1 MSERERDDY
10 NYADPGDLRIIS
22 DANPREPAELLR
34 AAEYFDRVGMPA
46 TAMLF
51 RNAAWTAEH
60 GGNGMDDVTV
70 RE

>member
-1 MSERERDDY
+1 MTSERD
-10 NYADPGDLRIIS
+10 YADPIDLQILS
-22 DANPREPAELLR
+22 EANPQEPMELRR

-51 RNAAWTAEH
+51 RNAAFVAEH
-60 GGNGMDDVTV
+60 GGNGMDGVDDVTV